1 MKRIATQF
9 GAIPLLGFF
18 LLLTGGCV
26 SRDKPIESTVAVD
39 FGPANR
45 VELQKT
51 VTVPERS
58 TVIDALKSAF
68 PVVTS
73 GR

>member
-1 MKRIATQF
+1 MRRIVTTMAAF
-9 GAIPLLGFF
+9 SLGAILLA
-18 LLLTGGCV
+18 GGCV
-26 SRDKPIESTVAVD
+26 SQDRTIEATVAVD

-45 VELQKT
+45 AGLQKT
-51 VTVPERS
+51 VAVSERS

-68 PVVTS
+68 PIVTS